1 MATSINPSSTA
12 TQLATAYTA
21 SAQSLITSQTQTA
34 QTKST
39 ALTQLQ
45 TALSTFNSALGGLS
59 AGQTMTAY
67 SASFSASGFATATAT
82 PTAQAG
88 SNSLFVQQVATA
100 HQVAFANLPAVPV
113 STGGPLVVHLANGS
127 AFTVNLQASDT
138 NGDGTISQ
146 TEIARAIN
154 LASGNNGLVAASTV
168 TVGAQTQL
176 VLSAGS
182 TGAGSQITLDTTGL
196 PAGSLQT
203 ALNTP
208 TQLVAAQD
216 AIVWLGAQGTG
227 IKLQQASN
235 TLTAINGV
243 SMTLTQA
250 MPAGSAPMTMTVASD
265 SSKIAANVNSF
276 VNAYNTLTNTL
287 NGLTTN
293 GSSTTSSAAFASD
306 SGVLALRN
314 RLSSALRQTYSG
326 VTLANLGIN
335 ADRNGSLSLDQA
347 KLTKTLT
354 ANPDALTQAFGSTTF
369 GNTSGA
375 LGGFQ
380 TIVKSWTDSAT
391 GMIKQRQNSLQS
403 EQKALTD
410 RQTRLD
416 TQYNSAYNRYLTQ
429 FTQLQNLQSSMSNT
443 SGILTNL
450 G

>member
-1 MATSINPSSTA
+1 MASINPSSTA

-21 SAQSLITSQTQTA
+21 SAQSVITSQTKTA

-39 ALTQLQ
+39 ALTTLQ
-45 TALSTFNSALGGLS
+45 SALSTFNSALSGLS
-59 AGQTMTAY
+59 TGQTMTAY

-88 SNSLFVQQVATA
+88 SNSLFVEQVASA
-100 HQVAFANLPAVPV
+100 HQVAFTNLPAVPV
-113 STGGPLVVHLANGS
+113 AMGGPLVVHLANGS
-127 AFTVNLQASDT
+127 AFTVNLQASDA
-138 NGDGTISQ
+138 NSDGTISQ

-154 LASGNNGLVAASTV
+154 MASGNNGLVAASTV
-168 TVGAQTQL
+168 TVGTQTQL

-196 PAGSLQT
+196 PASSLQT

-235 TLTAINGV
+235 TVTAINGV

-250 MPAGSAPMTMTVASD
+250 MPAGAAPMTMTLASD
-265 SSKIAANVNSF
+265 TSKIAANVRSF
-276 VNAYNTLTNTL
+276 VDAYNALGTALK
-287 NGLTTN
+287 GLTAN
-293 GSSTTSSAAFASD
+293 GSSTTTRAAFASD
-306 SGVLALRN
+306 SGVLALRSS
-314 RLSSALRQTYSG
+314 LSSALRQTYGG
-326 VTLANLGIN
+326 VTLASLGIS
-335 ADRNGSLSLDQA
+335 ADRSGTLSLDQT
-347 KLTKTLT
+347 KLTNTLA
-354 ANPDALTQAFGSTTF
+354 ANPAALTQAFGSTTF
-369 GNTSGA
+369 GSASGA

-380 TIVKSWTDSAT
+380 SIVKSWTDST
-391 GMIKQRQNSLQS
+391 SGMIKQRQNSLQS

-416 TQYNSAYNRYLTQ
+416 NQYNSSYNRYLTQ